1 MQNSESFLLDR
12 LEDMFL
18 SADRNVSLGY
28 TKFLDGSEVAI
39 AERLLKSLKK
49 SYPQVDYTFYG
60 GYSNAERKVLCIHSQ
75 YIEVTPSDFPV
86 GVVRFDYNK
95 NFSKLT
101 HRDFLGA
108 IMALQVTRDS
118 IGDILV
124 GDGTTQMVALD
135 KVCKLITDEVTSVG
149 RLGVKTT
156 PLSEVTLQV
165 EQKFKV
171 ISSTVASLRLDCLV
185 GTALNISRTKS
196 VQIVKSKLVTL
207 NYLEVSSPDYLVKQ
221 GDILAIKGYGKFLV
235 DTVSSEPTKK
245 GRLHIVIKKYL

>member
-1 MQNSESFLLDR
+1 
-12 LEDMFL
+12 
-18 SADRNVSLGY
+18 
-28 TKFLDGSEVAI
+28 
-39 AERLLKSLKK
+39 
-49 SYPQVDYTFYG
+49 
-60 GYSNAERKVLCIHSQ
+60 
-75 YIEVTPSDFPV
+75 
-86 GVVRFDYNK
+86 
-95 NFSKLT
+95 
-101 HRDFLGA
+101 
-108 IMALQVTRDS
+108 
-118 IGDILV
+118 
-124 GDGTTQMVALD
+124 
-135 KVCKLITDEVTSVG
+135 
-149 RLGVKTT
+149 
-156 PLSEVTLQV
+156 LQV